1 MFVAALATSC
11 QQTQPLLAS
20 GCVTVQRDVGTSADH
35 LPDEAISLLAETLAA
50 PANGH
55 HTPPP
60 AAPTAPPDPAPARKP
75 RRRHLV
81 LDISIVVGV
90 FVVYVLSLVGYH
102 WLTTAPGPLPEPDV
116 NTSDGTV
123 VLMRFE
129 QLHTVANRLDVK
141 VLVLPDD
148 SMINKRLNVLNTDTS
163 VRIFPQNDLGDLQ
176 YPVGKLPAQV
186 ATTIEAH
193 GNPSDWPFDSYKTD
207 IIQADVL
214 VGSGENRQ
222 LKPGRVEVT
231 GSLDGWDIAAN
242 RVARN
247 PSDPDRPDNV
257 VITLHRAK
265 GPLVFDLGI
274 CLVLITLPTLALFV
288 AIQMLTGRRQFLP
301 PFSTWYAAMLFAVVP
316 LRNILPGTPPAGAW
330 IDQAVVIWVLIAL
343 ATALVLYIC
352 AWYRHSS

>member
-1 MFVAALATSC
+1 MSVE
-11 QQTQPLLAS
+11 
-20 GCVTVQRDVGTSADH
+20 RDVVVA
-35 LPDEAISLLAETLAA
+35 LPT
-50 PANGH
+50 NGH
-55 HTPPP
+55 GV
-60 AAPTAPPDPAPARKP
+60 APTAATAPSAPATPAELPARKP
-75 RRRHLV
+75 RRRHLI
-81 LDISIVVGV
+81 LDISIIVGV
-90 FVVYVLSLVGYH
+90 AVVYVLSLLGYH
-102 WLTTAPGPLPEPDV
+102 WLATAPGPLPDPV
-116 NTSDGTV
+116 LNTADGTV

-141 VLVLPDD
+141 VLVMPDD

-193 GNPSDWPFDSYKTD
+193 GDPSDWPFDSYKTD
-207 IIQADVL
+207 VVQADVL
-214 VGSGENRQ
+214 IGSGENRV

-231 GSLDGWDIAAN
+231 GKLDGWDIGAT
-242 RVARN
+242 RVTRD
-247 PSDPDRPDNV
+247 PSDPDRPDDV

-316 LRNILPGTPPAGAW
+316 LRNILPGTPPAGSW

-343 ATALVLYIC
+343 ATALVLYIA

>member
-1 MFVAALATSC
+1 
-11 QQTQPLLAS
+11 
-20 GCVTVQRDVGTSADH
+20 VTVQKDLAASAGY
-35 LPDEAISLLAETLAA
+35 PAGEAKSELDLAATLAA
-50 PANGH
+50 PTNGH
-55 HTPPP
+55 DVLPATPEAAPPATP
-60 AAPTAPPDPAPARKP
+60 AAPKSGRKP

-81 LDISIVVGV
+81 LDVSIIAGVV
-90 FVVYVLSLVGYH
+90 VVYVLSLLGYH
-102 WLTTAPGPLPEPDV
+102 WLATAPGPLPEPDV
-116 NTSDGTV
+116 NTADGTV

-141 VLVLPDD
+141 VLVMPDD

-193 GNPSDWPFDSYKTD
+193 GDPSDWPFDSYKTD
-207 IIQADVL
+207 VVQADVL
-214 VGSGENRQ
+214 VGSGENREY
-222 LKPGRVEVT
+222 KPGRVEVT
-231 GSLDGWDIAAN
+231 GSLDGWDIAAT

-257 VITLHRAK
+257 VITLRRAK

-274 CLVLITLPTLALFV
+274 CLVLLTLPTLALFV

-316 LRNILPGTPPAGAW
+316 LRNILPGAPPAGSW

-343 ATALVLYIC
+343 ATALVLYIM
-352 AWYRHSS
+352 AWYRHAG

>member
-1 MFVAALATSC
+1 MAGTVAV
-11 QQTQPLLAS
+11 P
-20 GCVTVQRDVGTSADH
+20 
-35 LPDEAISLLAETLAA
+35 A
-50 PANGH
+50 PA
-55 HTPPP
+55 P
-60 AAPTAPPDPAPARKP
+60 AQPARKP
-75 RRRHLV
+75 RRRHLL
-81 LDISIVVGV
+81 LDVSIIAGV

-102 WLTTAPGPLPEPDV
+102 LLATAPGPLPEPV
-116 NTSDGTV
+116 LNTADGTV
-123 VLMRFE
+123 VLVRFE

-141 VLVLPDD
+141 VLVMPDA
-148 SMINKRLNVLNTDTS
+148 SMINKRFNVLNTDTS
-163 VRIFPQNDLGDLQ
+163 VRFFPQNDLGDLQ

-193 GNPSDWPFDSYKTD
+193 GDAGDWPFDAYKTD
-207 IIQADVL
+207 NIQADVL

-222 LKPGRVEVT
+222 YKPGRVEVT
-231 GSLDGWDIAAN
+231 GSLEGWDIAAT

-247 PSDPDRPDNV
+247 KNDLNRPDSV
-257 VITLHRAK
+257 IITLHRAK

-316 LRNILPGTPPAGAW
+316 LRNILPGSPPAGSW

-343 ATALVLYIC
+343 ATALVLYIA